1 MTDIFEPVQ
10 NLEYDPAPM
19 SELIRTRSYARRVEG
34 EERLETWDETVDR
47 CLYSSH
53 LGLKFL
59 GKFTEEET
67 RLVDQMMRER
77 KAFGSARW
85 LWVGGSKWVEKPENY
100 PGGFNCSAWEIV
112 DWDSFGI
119 MMDLAMQGCGTGAN
133 VELRCIEQLPVINT
147 KLEVKIVGEPG
158 QREAHK
164 RSEETLVWFLKG
176 SAWILV
182 GDSRQGWVNAYQKL
196 LELSASDKDE
206 LKVFVDV
213 SGVRPAGERLLG
225 FGGIAN
231 PIALP
236 GMFLKCADVLNQAVG
251 RKLNSLEVCLLIG
264 EAAAAVV
271 AGNVRRCLPEDA
283 LVHTA
288 NGLVPIKAVNVG
300 DLVQTPAGF
309 KRVTNKFYQGLQ
321 DVYEIRTNS
330 MPFRSTLSHRHAVL
344 ASAKGD
350 FRWVSCNDLIE
361 GDRLLHT
368 KDVLPGTKTDL
379 PPDFTQLRPKNSTTA
394 KNLTIPSL
402 TPLIAWL
409 IGFTHGNGH
418 VGLGRNKYGKPYG
431 YVNWTTNATYSEEF
445 LTRLK
450 EKIKNGIAEFG
461 LDIEVTPIK
470 GENTIRFNCCSIRLA
485 EYFHKFIKQAG
496 RSLEVPD
503 FILKGDASIR
513 SAYLAGLVDSDG
525 AIYNR
530 PPVLVTNI
538 SKTFIYQVGS
548 VLSSLGIAGRY
559 AMSLPSNPNWNIR
572 HSVNIPALKPLYN
585 SLIAPYSLKGPIK
598 IGLKMY
604 GYTIP
609 ATLMREEYTYT
620 QMRGMK
626 LSASRQHDSNYE
638 KYSQESDVEIDIPV
652 TVESVEFFETME
664 TYDIEVEEVNCFY
677 CNGYLTHNSAGL
689 RVGSS
694 DDPDF
699 TTSKDNLWQ
708 QDESGNWV
716 IDHKRDALRSA
727 NHTRAFHKKPT
738 YEECLEAV
746 TKQYH
751 SGEGAI
757 QWSGEAVARANAD
770 LLNSPEK
777 KALFLS
783 LYQESIEA
791 AKAYLKSLSNGSDL
805 DEKVLENRIRR
816 YSANPC
822 FTGDMKLLTV
832 TGYKSFAE
840 LENTEPKIINKNGNI
855 SNSKVWCS
863 GEKEVVRLRLSS
875 KKILKCTPDHVWYT
889 TEGDCDAKHLKGKR
903 LLPYLNVPNHKQE
916 YVIDGFVQGDG
927 NLCRLKSTNHL
938 GVEINIGT
946 KDQEFLSLLE
956 DCGYMYEWNS
966 QSTVYVQGLKDKLIS
981 DGFSSAPLPDRSLP
995 TTYKD
1000 WSVDK
1005 KAAFLNGLF
1014 TANGSVLKNEG
1025 RVTLKTTSRE
1035 LVTQVIN
1042 SLKRE
1047 FGINAYFTTNKPK
1060 KVKFRNGEYTCR
1072 ESYDVCIQQ
1081 YESRLLFFN
1090 LINFSLSYKTE
1101 KLQSLLI
1108 RQAPRI
1114 TSVKS
1119 IGFEKVYDFSEPA
1132 TNWGVVEGYI
1142 AHNCHEIIGSDFMC
1156 NLAEVHLNQLDP
1168 YNFQEQKD
1176 AFRAS
1181 SLQASALLQRDFAHP
1196 RINYARTIDP
1206 IVGVS
1211 ATGFFTFFT
1220 KLFGVDY
1227 VRWWEAGR
1235 NPNWDDL
1242 SPDGDSLLV
1251 RASKLI
1257 GFDYDCAG
1265 KLYKRIEAEYCKR
1278 WRDVVECTVYEY
1290 CDRHGLRRPN
1300 RCTTVKPSGSMSM
1313 LTGTD
1318 CNGLHPPFAAYFIRR
1333 MTFGKN
1339 DPVALA
1345 AIDYGYNVVPSQ
1357 SDKDETGKL
1366 LNDPFDDRCTEWL
1379 VEVPVKNQIV
1389 NAFPELENIKFREFS
1404 ALAHFDFYMV
1414 VQQNY
1419 IGHTGSVTISLSE
1432 DEIKPLA
1439 KRIYEAIRD
1448 DEGYVGM
1455 ALLAKFDAPFPRLP
1469 YEAISREKYN
1479 ELMKGVSQRRKS
1491 SDFNKLL
1498 SKHLKNK
1505 TESGPQDSA
1514 CEGLICESRK

>member
-822 FTGDMKLLTV
+822 
-832 TGYKSFAE
+832 
-840 LENTEPKIINKNGNI
+840 
-855 SNSKVWCS
+855 
-863 GEKEVVRLRLSS
+863 
-875 KKILKCTPDHVWYT
+875 
-889 TEGDCDAKHLKGKR
+889 
-903 LLPYLNVPNHKQE
+903 
-916 YVIDGFVQGDG
+916 
-927 NLCRLKSTNHL
+927 
-938 GVEINIGT
+938 
-946 KDQEFLSLLE
+946 
-956 DCGYMYEWNS
+956 
-966 QSTVYVQGLKDKLIS
+966 
-981 DGFSSAPLPDRSLP
+981 
-995 TTYKD
+995 
-1000 WSVDK
+1000 
-1005 KAAFLNGLF
+1005 
-1014 TANGSVLKNEG
+1014 
-1025 RVTLKTTSRE
+1025 
-1035 LVTQVIN
+1035 
-1042 SLKRE
+1042 
-1047 FGINAYFTTNKPK
+1047 
-1060 KVKFRNGEYTCR
+1060 
-1072 ESYDVCIQQ
+1072 
-1081 YESRLLFFN
+1081 
-1090 LINFSLSYKTE
+1090 
-1101 KLQSLLI
+1101 
-1108 RQAPRI
+1108 
-1114 TSVKS
+1114 
-1119 IGFEKVYDFSEPA
+1119 
-1132 TNWGVVEGYI
+1132 
-1142 AHNCHEIIGSDFMC
+1142 HEIIGSDFMC

-1242 SPDGDSLLV
+1242 SLDGDSLLV

-1278 WRDVVECTVYEY
+1278 WRDVVERTVYEY

-1469 YEAISREKYN
+1469 YEAIFREKYN